1 MAVYILFS
9 LSVLPLF
16 NDYFLAVVDIHALS
30 RLAHAHATKII
41 VRRIVIA
48 FGVLYALDSRGRQGE
63 VVLGEDEMELLGLVG
78 TIEFHVGTEVRHGVA
93 RLLDLEELALAL
105 ALAEGIEVVRRV
117 ALYRSVLDNAYH
129 LVVGSGVHT

>member
-30 RLAHAHATKII
+30 KLAHAHATKII

-105 ALAEGIEVVRRV
+105 AEGIEVVRRV

>member
-93 RLLDLEELALAL
+93 RLLDLEELALAF
-105 ALAEGIEVVRRV
+105 AEGIEVVRCV

>member
-16 NDYFLAVVDIHALS
+16 NDYFLTVVDIHALS

-105 ALAEGIEVVRRV
+105 AEGIEVVRRV

>member
-9 LSVLPLF
+9 LSVPPLF
-16 NDYFLAVVDIHALS
+16 NDYFLAVVDIHALG

-48 FGVLYALDSRGRQGE
+48 FGVLYALDSRVRQGE
-63 VVLGEDEMELLGLVG
+63 VVLGEDEMEFLALVG
-78 TIEFHVGTEVRHGVA
+78 TIGFHVDTEVRHGVA
-93 RLLDLEELALAL
+93 RLLDLEELAL

>member
-16 NDYFLAVVDIHALS
+16 NDYFLAVVDIHALG

-63 VVLGEDEMELLGLVG
+63 VVLGEDEMEFLGLVG
-78 TIEFHVGTEVRHGVA
+78 IIEFHVGTEVRHGVA
-93 RLLDLEELALAL
+93 RLLDLEELAL

>member
-1 MAVYILFS
+1 
-9 LSVLPLF
+9 LSVPPLF
-16 NDYFLAVVDIHALS
+16 NDYFLAVVDIHALG

-63 VVLGEDEMELLGLVG
+63 VVLGEDEMEFLGLVG

-93 RLLDLEELALAL
+93 RLLDLEELAL

>member
-105 ALAEGIEVVRRV
+105 AEGIEVVRRV